1 MLWTTGERPDGE
13 PFEEQPTRIGM
24 QLWRDL
30 PRPGDVES
38 AVRSDLPRGLISRHQ
53 DSLSRYQSMVA
64 RRPSAKSVCFG
75 AQPNSLRNRKGSMA
89 YRRSWPARST
99 TGRNRRDRGPS
110 TPAGSAAPRGC
121 HVRPRRRSG
130 SSPGLTVIE
139 NAADRVIVVVDMD
152 PIPDVGSLGVQ
163 LRSAAGHK
171 QLSVHPHAIARTAW
185 RGLALPIPE
194 ETRTCHSSP
203 RSLKR

>member
-38 AVRSDLPRGLISRHQ
+38 AVRSDLPRGLIGRHQ

-64 RRPSAKSVCFG
+64 RTPSAKSVCFG
-75 AQPNSLRNRKGSMA
+75 AQPNSLLNRKWSMA
-89 YRRSWPARST
+89 YRRSWPPRST

-121 HVRPRRRSG
+121 HVRPRRRSRLTLG
-130 SSPGLTVIE
+130 LHRYSVGAVRHSRRMVAGPALIGIAELLVSPGNRST
-139 NAADRVIVVVDMD
+139 
-152 PIPDVGSLGVQ
+152 IP
-163 LRSAAGHK
+163 
-171 QLSVHPHAIARTAW
+171 
-185 RGLALPIPE
+185 
-194 ETRTCHSSP
+194 
-203 RSLKR
+203 